1 MFQRLFELGQILP
14 VVGPWECFNE
24 GMPDNYDRGLAICF
38 DVDGNYAGIKT
49 RYGSA
54 DVVYRSGP
62 PNGADFT
69 PCSKLTVVPKTV
81 SRIRRALKDLQETTE
96 LEEGQKNGSQMF
108 LQYEQLIREIESD
121 VEEQVGAAGID
132 KDHRGYLFLAAYE
145 DDLIAPIYEWQAAKS
160 WMVTKALQSFGRH
173 KKQTILDEEKACS
186 VCGEINHK
194 VFGNF
199 SVLACYNL
207 DKAGTIPGGF
217 SRTRSAQNFPVC
229 YECAPLLAHAITYSN
244 RKLRGSSSGQQYLI
258 LPFSS
263 LPEHREV
270 LRRELVEKPER
281 FSLGASRDLLAQE
294 KRDHGVFC

>member
-96 LEEGQKNGSQMF
+96 LEEGQRMARKCFCNM
-108 LQYEQLIREIESD
+108 
-121 VEEQVGAAGID
+121 
-132 KDHRGYLFLAAYE
+132 
-145 DDLIAPIYEWQAAKS
+145 
-160 WMVTKALQSFGRH
+160 
-173 KKQTILDEEKACS
+173 
-186 VCGEINHK
+186 
-194 VFGNF
+194 
-199 SVLACYNL
+199 
-207 DKAGTIPGGF
+207 
-217 SRTRSAQNFPVC
+217 
-229 YECAPLLAHAITYSN
+229 SN
-244 RKLRGSSSGQQYLI
+244 
-258 LPFSS
+258 
-263 LPEHREV
+263 
-270 LRRELVEKPER
+270 
-281 FSLGASRDLLAQE
+281 
-294 KRDHGVFC
+294 